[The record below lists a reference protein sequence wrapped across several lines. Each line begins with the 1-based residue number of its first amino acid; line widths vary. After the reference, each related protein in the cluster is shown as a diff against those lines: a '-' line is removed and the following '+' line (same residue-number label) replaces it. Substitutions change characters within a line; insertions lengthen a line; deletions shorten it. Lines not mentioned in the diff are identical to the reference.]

1 LSSIVVLD
9 CGKPS
14 VPAISVT
21 VAARLF
27 SRKYSRIAK
36 ARSADLTAAPDAGF
50 DFADMP
56 RTHQLIDRIML
67 VCGSEVYG
75 REDDT
80 VRVLEAV
87 LFARVVEYLSGLDAC

>member
-9 CGKPS
+9 CGNPS
-14 VPAISVT
+14 AHAISVT
-21 VAARLF
+21 VAACLF

-56 RTHQLIDRIML
+56 RTHQLINRIML
-67 VCGSEVYG
+67 VCGLKVYG
-75 REDDT
+75 IGDDAL
-80 VRVLEAV
+80 RVLEAV
-87 LFARVVEYLSGLDAC
+87 LSAPLVE